1 VHEHTCWML
10 LLLQSANYLD
20 VKPLL
25 DLLTTHVAHL
35 IVEAR
40 TPEGIRKR
48 FNIKNDLT
56 PEDLKK
62 VCAVC
67 YCFCDSDFVS
77 VKQDITHTHTHT
89 TV

>member
-1 VHEHTCWML
+1 MRLPRVIVIL
-10 LLLQSANYLD
+10 LFEQAANYLD
-20 VKPLL
+20 IKGLL
-25 DLLTTHVAHL
+25 DLTTTHVAHM

-62 VCAVC
+62 VSTIV
-67 YCFCDSDFVS
+67 YDLTLVS
-77 VKQDITHTHTHT
+77 YSMF
-89 TV
+89 

>member
-1 VHEHTCWML
+1 MEFLKIEGSVL
-10 LLLQSANYLD
+10 FDLILAANYLD

-40 TPEGIRKR
+40 TPEGVRKR
-48 FNIKNDLT
+48 FNFKNDLT

-62 VCAVC
+62 IENKAQTWLHS
-67 YCFCDSDFVS
+67 DSNEEGE
-77 VKQDITHTHTHT
+77 K
-89 TV
+89 

>member
-1 VHEHTCWML
+1 
-10 LLLQSANYLD
+10 

-25 DLLTTHVAHL
+25 DLTTTHVAHL
-35 IVEAR
+35 IVEAK

-62 VCAVC
+62 VSAV
-67 YCFCDSDFVS
+67 YDYFILMQELYF
-77 VKQDITHTHTHT
+77 
-89 TV
+89 

>member
-1 VHEHTCWML
+1 ML
-10 LLLQSANYLD
+10 QAANYLD

-25 DLLTTHVAHL
+25 DLTTTHIAHL

-62 VCAVC
+62 VRAL
-67 YCFCDSDFVS
+67 CDHFVFNAFIN
-77 VKQDITHTHTHT
+77 KDMTIAHQ
-89 TV
+89 

>member
-1 VHEHTCWML
+1 ML
-10 LLLQSANYLD
+10 LLIQAANYLD

-62 VCAVC
+62 VLAVC
-67 YCFCDSDFVS
+67 EFVS
-77 VKQDITHTHTHT
+77 EKFCRILSEHKVKCNCSAAS
-89 TV
+89 

>member
-1 VHEHTCWML
+1 ML
-10 LLLQSANYLD
+10 LLLQAANYLD

-62 VCAVC
+62 VCAV
-67 YCFCDSDFVS
+67 YDHFVAIQS
-77 VKQDITHTHTHT
+77 FLRCLV
-89 TV
+89 

>member
-1 VHEHTCWML
+1 
-10 LLLQSANYLD
+10 

-25 DLLTTHVAHL
+25 DLTTTHVAHL
-35 IVEAR
+35 IVDAK

-62 VCAVC
+62 VSAVFD
-67 YCFCDSDFVS
+67 CFILIQKLYF
-77 VKQDITHTHTHT
+77 
-89 TV
+89 

>member
-1 VHEHTCWML
+1 VL
-10 LLLQSANYLD
+10 LLLQAANYLD

-62 VCAVC
+62 VCAV
-67 YCFCDSDFVS
+67 YDYFVVIQS
-77 VKQDITHTHTHT
+77 FLRCLV
-89 TV
+89 

>member
-1 VHEHTCWML
+1 
-10 LLLQSANYLD
+10 

-25 DLLTTHVAHL
+25 DLTTTHVAHL

-56 PEDLKK
+56 AEDLKK
-62 VCAVC
+62 VCVHYDHFYCAVHILQKERYC
-67 YCFCDSDFVS
+67 YHKLECKVLL
-77 VKQDITHTHTHT
+77 IAT
-89 TV
+89 

>member
-1 VHEHTCWML
+1 ML
-10 LLLQSANYLD
+10 LLSQASNYLD

-25 DLLTTHVAHL
+25 DLLTTHIAHL

-62 VCAVC
+62 VCAAYDYFVISVQSI
-67 YCFCDSDFVS
+67 YFCH
-77 VKQDITHTHTHT
+77 VK
-89 TV
+89 

>member
-1 VHEHTCWML
+1 ML
-10 LLLQSANYLD
+10 LLSQASNYLD

-25 DLLTTHVAHL
+25 DLLTTHIAHL

-62 VCAVC
+62 VYAAYDYFVISVQNI
-67 YCFCDSDFVS
+67 YFCHVKWESD
-77 VKQDITHTHTHT
+77 
-89 TV
+89 